1 MPCAFWWLLLLLPLG
16 GALLIAAALRPY
28 RRASAAVSVASAAS
42 CFAVAAWGV
51 ASGAPAPAPVAWLR
65 AGDWVFEIG
74 MVLDPLASVMLLV
87 VAGVGLVIHVF
98 SLGYMADDPGRSRFF
113 GGLSLFM
120 FSMTGIVVSDNLV
133 MTFMFWE
140 LVGVSSYL
148 LIGFWFERSSA
159 AAAANKAFVVNRI
172 GDFGFLLG
180 ILAVWGSLGE
190 LGFGPLREKVEAGA
204 LDTAPAALVFLM
216 AMGLF
221 SGAVGKSAQVPLHV
235 WLPDAMEGPTPV
247 SALIH
252 AATMVAAGVYFLC
265 RVFFLIEMSVPAL
278 DVIAWVGGATALIA
292 ALIAVRQDD
301 IKRVLAYSTVSQLG
315 YMVMAVGL
323 AAPVAAMFHLCT
335 HAFFKALLFLA
346 AGSVIHALHHEQDI
360 WKMGGLRASM
370 PVTFWTF
377 VAGALALAGCPG
389 LSGFF
394 SKEAILEAAHEAGG
408 PLLWVGLLTA
418 FLTAFY
424 MTRLAVTAFLGTAR
438 EGRAREARESPAVMV
453 VPLVVLA
460 VLSVVGGWL
469 GIDAALRGEEALAH
483 EEGHGWLVPALSLLV
498 FAGGVWAGCR
508 LYLGRRAEPLRLVA
522 LRDKLYFDE
531 FYGATVVAANG
542 WMARFCDWFDH
553 FVISVLMVRGTGML
567 AGGLGN
573 VCRFLQGGS
582 ASGYALL
589 FGAGA
594 AALLFWAV
602 IWRG

>member
-1 MPCAFWWLLLLLPLG
+1 MPDAFWWLLLLLPLG
-16 GALLIAAALRPY
+16 SAMLIAVALRPY
-28 RRASAAVSVASAAS
+28 RLASAAVSVASAGA
-42 CFAVAAWGV
+42 CFCLVIWGL
-51 ASGAPAPAPVAWLR
+51 ASGAAAPAALAWLR
-65 AGDWVFEIG
+65 AGDWVVPIG

-87 VAGVGLVIHVF
+87 VTGVGLLIHVF

-120 FSMTGIVVSDNLV
+120 FSMTGIVISDNLV

-148 LIGFWFERSSA
+148 LIGFWFERPSA
-159 AAAANKAFVVNRI
+159 AAAANKAFIVNRI

-180 ILAVWGSLGE
+180 ILAVWASLGE

-204 LDTAPAALVFLM
+204 LDTAPWALVFLM

-265 RVFFLIEMSVPAL
+265 RVFFLIEMSLPAL
-278 DVIAWVGGATALIA
+278 DLIAWTGGATALIA

-323 AAPVAAMFHLCT
+323 AAPAAAMFHLCT

-360 WKMGGLRASM
+360 WKMGGLRSSM
-370 PVTFWTF
+370 PITFWTF
-377 VAGALALAGCPG
+377 LAGTLALAGCPG

-394 SKEAILEAAHEAGG
+394 SKEAILEAAHEAGS
-408 PLLWVGLLTA
+408 PLLWLGLLTA

-424 MTRLAVTAFLGTAR
+424 MSRVAVVAFLGK
-438 EGRAREARESPAVMV
+438 GRGRRAMDAHESPAVMV
-453 VPLVVLA
+453 VPLMVLA
-460 VLSVVGGWL
+460 VLSVAGGWL
-469 GIDAALRGEEALAH
+469 GIHGALQGEEAAI
-483 EEGHGWLVPALSLLV
+483 EGEGHGWLVPALSFLV
-498 FAGGVWAGCR
+498 FAGGAMAGAW
-508 LYLGRRAEPLRLVA
+508 LYRDRGTDPLRLRA

-531 FYGATVVAANG
+531 VYGATVVAGNG
-542 WMARFCDWFDH
+542 WLARFWDWFDH
-553 FVISVLMVRGTGML
+553 FVVSTLFVRGTGL
-567 AGGLGN
+567 VAGGLGN
-573 VCRFLQGGS
+573 VCRFLQGGN

-594 AALLFWAV
+594 TALLLWAV
-602 IWRG
+602 VR